1 MLTPSF
7 TPLHSASL
15 PQPLSVAAE
24 QTREQQ
30 RLRKRMAD
38 AGKNAAKT
46 LLEQIEVSFSAAQK
60 PISSLVHPQKPGLK
74 AVEITPVLPGFG
86 MWGDNFAIMSFDHDP
101 DDDVPKVEGGGERDV
116 GQAVLMASQMEEKE
130 DDELS
135 YRRSSKKGAAAA
147 AAAAAAAGA
156 DEGGR
161 GARTRGRVRRS
172 TSGSVSTSLT

>member
-1 MLTPSF
+1 LATAPCPLVPKPPLVTACPLDPPLPLTHSVLHSV
-7 TPLHSASL
+7 LHSASL

-60 PISSLVHPQKPGLK
+60 PMSSLVHPQKPGLK

-86 MWGDNFAIMSFDHDP
+86 MWGDNFAIMSFDNDP
-101 DDDVPKVEGGGERDV
+101 DDDVPKVEGGGKRDV

-130 DDELS
+130 DDE
-135 YRRSSKKGAAAA
+135 
-147 AAAAAAAGA
+147 
-156 DEGGR
+156 
-161 GARTRGRVRRS
+161 
-172 TSGSVSTSLT
+172 